1 MLKDGIEP
9 PGQMTSGHRLV
20 EMCLVQW
27 LCDEGFKEG
36 LGIWLVREG
45 LHRTVVEVVQYEL
58 TSSKKWE
65 GWRGE
70 TAETGT
76 VESGESNGETVMNWE
91 LVDMA
96 GAVLL

>member
-1 MLKDGIEP
+1 MLKDGIDP

-27 LCDEGFKEG
+27 LCDERFKDG
-36 LGIWLVREG
+36 LGVWLVRG
-45 LHRTVVEVVQYEL
+45 DLQCTVVEVVRHEL
-58 TSSKKWE
+58 ASSKKGGSE
-65 GWRGE
+65 E
-70 TAETGT
+70 ANPTA
-76 VESGESNGETVMNWE
+76 SGESKDGMVMNWE